1 MASNHPIAV
10 HGAGSW
16 GTALAILLAQNGHD
30 VRLWGHKPDFLQQLE
45 EDRCNSTYLPEAPF
59 PNNLRICPDLKDS
72 LQGQADLLMVV
83 PSHAFRSQLQACANL
98 LQSSSRLI
106 IASKGLEQD
115 SGKLLHQVSEEIL
128 GKDHPIAILSGP
140 TFARE
145 VAKGL
150 PTAVAIASNSSE
162 TATKIAE
169 LLHNESFRAY
179 TTNDVIGVQ
188 LGGALKNVLAIAT
201 GISDGL
207 GLGANSRAALITRG
221 LVELIRLGTALGGK
235 QETFMGLAGVGDLIL
250 TCTDNQSRNRK
261 LGIALGQ
268 GHSKDEAIASI
279 GQVVEGA
286 NTAKEMMN
294 LAQRLQIELPIT
306 EQVCRVLYEG
316 ITPEAAAKAL
326 LERERKAEIS

>member
-1 MASNHPIAV
+1 MASHHPIAV

-30 VRLWGHKPDFLQQLE
+30 VRLWGHKPEFLQQLE
-45 EDRCNSTYLPEAPF
+45 KDRCNSTYLPEIAF
-59 PNNLRICPDLKDS
+59 PPNLQICPDIKDS
-72 LQGQADLLMVV
+72 LQGSADLLMVV
-83 PSHAFRSQLQACANL
+83 PSHAFRGQLQICDGL
-98 LQSSSRLI
+98 LKPSSRLI
-106 IASKGLEQD
+106 IATKGLEQN
-115 SGKLLHQVSEEIL
+115 SGKLLHQVGEEIL

-145 VAKGL
+145 VASGL

-162 TATKIAE
+162 TAANVAQ
-169 LLHNESFRAY
+169 LLHNKSLRAY

-188 LGGALKNVLAIAT
+188 LGGALKNVLAIAA

-221 LVELIRLGTALGGK
+221 LAELIRLGTALGGK

-261 LGIALGQ
+261 LGMALGQ
-268 GHSKDEAIASI
+268 GYSKDEAIASI

-286 NTAKEMMN
+286 NTTKEMMK
-294 LAQRLQIELPIT
+294 LAKKLQIELPIT
-306 EQVCRVLYEG
+306 EQVYRVLYEN
-316 ITPEAAAKAL
+316 IAPQAAARAL
-326 LERERKAEIS
+326 LGRERKPELG